1 MRFKNAVCICR
12 LRNKW
17 RIVDDLLTTKQL
29 EELLQIDRTTIYRM
43 LKDGRLTGVKVGN
56 QWRFKR
62 HDVEALLS
70 SVPSI
75 ESDEDP
81 QYASPPFP
89 TKIIPLDCIQ
99 VIQDVFAENAGVGA
113 VIVAP
118 NGELLTKLS
127 NCCRFC
133 DLIMTSE
140 SGRRGCVNLWRE
152 LARQPEDQP
161 KFATCNA
168 GLQYTRA
175 HIKMNGHFEGMLIA
189 GQFYT
194 ELPEAGEEQIR
205 IQQLAKNYG
214 LDVQALVEAA
224 HELPVL
230 DKYKRAE
237 LGVWLKNVVRH
248 LT

>member
-1 MRFKNAVCICR
+1 
-12 LRNKW
+12 
-17 RIVDDLLTTKQL
+17 
-29 EELLQIDRTTIYRM
+29 
-43 LKDGRLTGVKVGN
+43 VGN

-62 HDVEALLS
+62 QDVEALLS

-75 ESDEDP
+75 ESDEGA
-81 QYASPPFP
+81 QYTSPTYP

-99 VIQDVFAENAGVGA
+99 VIQDVFAEHAGVGA
-113 VIVAP
+113 IIVTP

-152 LARQPEDQP
+152 LARQPEDHP
-161 KFATCNA
+161 EFSSCNA
-168 GLQYTRA
+168 GLQYARA
-175 HIKMNGHFEGMLIA
+175 SIKMNGHLEGMLIA

-194 ELPEAGEEQIR
+194 ELPEAGEEQVR
-205 IQQLAKNYG
+205 LQQLAKKHG
-214 LDVQALVEAA
+214 LDIQALVEAA
-224 HELPVL
+224 HELPVF
-230 DKYKRAE
+230 DKRKRAE